1 MAQGPPKFSGTTSS
15 SKAYPVPPCPQPTQG
30 LYFFNEVSQ
39 RLGSQ
44 LLNALHL

>member
-1 MAQGPPKFSGTTSS
+1 MTQGSPKLPGGHTLFQVLSS
-15 SKAYPVPPCPQPTQG
+15 PCPQPTQG